1 MQTTMKRIIAI
12 SLALLSVTFV
22 MLFVTSC
29 NVAKEPA
36 EENRWLTVSEQL
48 ELYRMSNEETTRD
61 DEIVSSSDSEAAIGA
76 EAVATAPATGDK
88 TKEALVS
95 QVSGKEITYVLN
107 TNSEKFHRP
116 DCSSVSTMKNE
127 NRRDFY
133 GTREEVMAMN
143 YDPCGR
149 CKP

>member
-1 MQTTMKRIIAI
+1 MKTTIRMVVVVA
-12 SLALLSVTFV
+12 ALLLITFV
-22 MLFVTSC
+22 MIFVISC
-29 NVAKEPA
+29 DQREKQA

-48 ELYRMSNEETTRD
+48 ELYHMSNEESTRD

-76 EAVATAPATGDK
+76 EAVATAPATEDK
-88 TKEALVS
+88 TKEAFAS

-107 TNSEKFHRP
+107 TNSEKFHKP

>member
-1 MQTTMKRIIAI
+1 MKTTIRMVVVVA
-12 SLALLSVTFV
+12 ALLLITFV
-22 MLFVTSC
+22 MIFVISC
-29 NVAKEPA
+29 DQREKQA

-48 ELYRMSNEETTRD
+48 ELYHMSNEESMRD
-61 DEIVSSSDSEAAIGA
+61 DEIVSSSDSKAAIGA
-76 EAVATAPATGDK
+76 EAVATAPATEDK

-107 TNSEKFHRP
+107 TNSEKFHKP